1 MWKVFRR
8 VSLRPAP
15 QMVLLE
21 SRDEK
26 SLLLQTDGER
36 RQVLVQLP
44 DRDGW
49 VVVSRDDFTAA
60 NPALSPDGAWVAYLS
75 TQGAPKI
82 VVVPLE
88 QAGRAS
94 YTSED
99 LRRDDQ
105 QNKTPMTDICPWSPV
120 VWSMDSQRLAFFG
133 CLYDPPM
140 SRVFVADLIINT
152 TPPTLQAYRIDDIM
166 APGLEPRQISWIGSD
181 KVLVTFPPTADTET
195 ETARTIPVPP
205 PDE

>member
-1 MWKVFRR
+1 M
-8 VSLRPAP
+8 A
-15 QMVLLE
+15 LLE

-88 QAGRAS
+88 QAGRVS

-105 QNKTPMTDICPWSPV
+105 ENKTPMTDICPWSPV
-120 VWSMDSQRLAFFG
+120 AWSMDSQRLAFFG
-133 CLYDPPM
+133 CLDDPPM
-140 SRVFVADLIINT
+140 SRVFVADLINT
-152 TPPTLQAYRIDDIM
+152 TTPSLRVHRIDDIM

-195 ETARTIPVPP
+195 ETAQTIPVPT
-205 PDE
+205 PDK